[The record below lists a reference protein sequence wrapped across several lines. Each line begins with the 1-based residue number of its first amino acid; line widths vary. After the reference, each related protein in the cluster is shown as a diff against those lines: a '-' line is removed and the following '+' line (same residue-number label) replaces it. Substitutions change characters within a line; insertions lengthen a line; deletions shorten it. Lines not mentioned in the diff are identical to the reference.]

1 MRTPTL
7 FATLF
12 VLGLALASSTGC
24 QREELSGPPVP
35 ASSDPQGNDLVAGA
49 VVVADEYGGGYRLLK
64 IVHLDDYPL
73 PLGHE
78 LHFIA
83 YDPVVK
89 TFEEGAKVWN
99 EAKTKGPLA
108 IAKDHV
114 FARKIDFLKRA
125 YRVIGQEPVTPE
137 ERKPYLESVRG
148 H

>member
-1 MRTPTL
+1 MRTPPL
-7 FATLF
+7 FATLLA
-12 VLGLALASSTGC
+12 LGLAFGSSIGC
-24 QREELSGPPVP
+24 QRDEPTGPPVP
-35 ASSDPQGNDLVAGA
+35 ASSDPQGNDLVPGA
-49 VVVADEYGGGYRLLK
+49 IVVAEEHGGGYRVLK

-83 YDPVVK
+83 YEPVVK
-89 TFEEGAKVWN
+89 TFEEGAKAWG

-114 FARKIDFLKRA
+114 FARKVDFLKRA
-125 YRVIGQEPVTPE
+125 YRVVGQEPVTPE
-137 ERKPYLESVRG
+137 NRKPYLDSVRG